1 MPLATSTASN
11 LPSVGYLHCSI
22 TLLQVLLK
30 LTSSAA
36 STLPIKCWL
45 LTLFNYFASIAC
57 ETQYLTIK
65 CWLLYIACENRYCMS
80 DKAYCHSHLVLQAP
94 FLSYGY
100 LQCSITLLQLR
111 SGIKL
116 SDNLNHPTQAALQRG
131 RWVQH
136 LLAQMVWAIP
146 LA

>member
-1 MPLATSTASN
+1 MRRRHRGCVASPKAVKRGKGGDRCVLPLATSAAST

-22 TLLQVLLK
+22 TLLQLLVK

-65 CWLLYIACENRYCMS
+65 CWLLYIACENRYCVS
-80 DKAYCHSHLVLQAP
+80 DKAHCHSQLALQAP
-94 FLSYGY
+94 FLSLTYGY
-100 LQCSITLLQLR
+100 LQCSITVR
-111 SGIKL
+111 YKIV
-116 SDNLNHPTQAALQRG
+116 R
-131 RWVQH
+131 
-136 LLAQMVWAIP
+136 
-146 LA
+146 